1 MTDPTRLRWPTG
13 TDYSQAVQS
22 PQHSFTATELT
33 STEPVISALGVPMV
47 ATGQNA
53 VVFLLRDMMQRS
65 FALRCFTTP
74 SSDGAQRYQALSAHL
89 ATVPSG
95 TRLAAATWI
104 DDGVH
109 VRDRHWPVVL
119 MPWVNGKPMNL
130 AVEDML
136 EDDPASLVTLADRMR
151 AAVDQ
156 LQAAQIAH
164 GDLQHGNVL
173 VAEDGQVTFVD
184 LDGVWVPHNTLPP
197 PNEIG
202 HPNYQHPGRDSQH
215 WGRYVDSFSA
225 LLIDTSLRAMA
236 ADPSLADFMGGESL
250 VVSRPDLMDPASS
263 TAFRRL
269 AENSD
274 PAVRH
279 RALLLQQLLRSPFEL
294 SLVSIAELESTERV
308 EVADPFAAPPRSV
321 QATPAAV
328 AAGNWW
334 EQDLSDSG
342 QTVARPGAP
351 TREAVPAAA
360 AGRAALQ
367 AQAGEAAADAPRSV
381 SRLRLGRAPE
391 MAGALG
397 GLFAGIFG
405 CLLFGIIQP
414 ALPTRIVGGVFVVIV
429 GGLLGGMVMGWQS
442 LVAGQ
447 VSVASRRFAA
457 GLGMGVLGGAIGVIP
472 ADAIIRGM
480 LHLPDPGYS
489 TSANPVPVAIVW
501 AIAAACIGLSVGA
514 LQNRRAQVYAAG
526 AGAVAGFLGGLV
538 YGATAAEYQ
547 GERLVIKPFQPSTI
561 LATALV
567 ASLIGLAIGAA
578 RKQAALGTL
587 TVIEGPL
594 QGLEVLLKPQS
605 SIGSSA
611 LLSTLALADPKV
623 MPTHV
628 LLEIVGDSC
637 RFDAQAMI
645 MVNGNEK
652 FGPGS
657 LQSGDV
663 ILQVGE
669 VKVAVVG
676 FAPYPWASSLTDIPA
691 AERPKVQV
699 LNTASPSFK
708 AIVAAA
714 IASGKGPADACAID
728 VPVKIG

>member
-95 TRLAAATWI
+95 TALAAATWI

-136 EDDPASLVTLADRMR
+136 EDDPAALVALADRMR

-236 ADPSLADFMGGESL
+236 ADPSLGEFMGGESL

-263 TAFRRL
+263 AAFRRL
-269 AENSD
+269 AESSD
-274 PAVRH
+274 LAVAH
-279 RALLLQQLLRSPFEL
+279 RAVLLQQLLRSTFEL
-294 SLVSIAELESTERV
+294 SLVSIAELESSERV
-308 EVADPFAAPPRSV
+308 SVSTEAAAPAAPPPPIV
-321 QATPAAV
+321 QPTPTAA

-334 EQDLSDSG
+334 ENEQAESE
-342 QTVARPGAP
+342 QTMAGLGSLV
-351 TREAVPAAA
+351 RETVPATAA
-360 AGRAALQ
+360 VGAVRPTLDSKAGANV
-367 AQAGEAAADAPRSV
+367 PKSV
-381 SRLRLGRAPE
+381 SRLRVGRTPE
-391 MAGALG
+391 VAGALG
-397 GLFAGIFG
+397 GLFAGILG
-405 CLLFGIIQP
+405 CVLFGIVQSS
-414 ALPTRIVGGVFVVIV
+414 LPSRIVGGVFVVIV
-429 GGLLGGMVMGWQS
+429 GGLLGGLVMGWQS
-442 LVAGQ
+442 LVVGQ
-447 VSVASRRFAA
+447 VGVASRRFVA
-457 GLGMGVLGGAIGVIP
+457 GLGMGALGGAIGVLP

-489 TSANPVPVAIVW
+489 TSANPIPAAIVW
-501 AIAAACIGLSVGA
+501 GIAAACIGVFVGT
-514 LQNRRAQVYAAG
+514 LQNVRALVYAAV
-526 AGAVAGFLGGLV
+526 AGALAGFVGGLV
-538 YGATAAEYQ
+538 YGAKAAEYQ
-547 GERLVIKPFQPSTI
+547 GERLLIKPFQFSTI

-567 ASLIGLAIGAA
+567 ALLIGLAIGAA

-587 TVIEGPL
+587 TVIEGPMA
-594 QGLEVLLKPQS
+594 GLEVLLKPRS
-605 SIGSSA
+605 TIGSST
-611 LLSTLALADPKV
+611 LLSTLILADPRV

-628 LLEIVGDSC
+628 ILDINGDSC
-637 RFDAQAMI
+637 GFDAQGLI
-645 MVNGNEK
+645 MVNGDEK
-652 FGPGS
+652 FGRGL

-663 ILQVGE
+663 MMVG
-669 VKVAVVG
+669 
-676 FAPYPWASSLTDIPA
+676 SSFVRLKLRD
-691 AERPKVQV
+691 
-699 LNTASPSFK
+699 
-708 AIVAAA
+708 
-714 IASGKGPADACAID
+714 ASGVTK
-728 VPVKIG
+728 